1 MIELTAVSKRYDSGH
16 LAITNIGFEV
26 RAHQVVAVIGASGC
40 GKSTILRLISG
51 LDLPTA
57 GVVRVAGH
65 QVTGPDPSVG
75 IVFQQPRL
83 MPWLDVERNVAFG
96 LNGEAS
102 PTAVREALARV
113 GLSGF
118 AGALPR
124 ELSGGM
130 AQRTAIA
137 RALVTRPPVLLLD
150 EPFSA
155 LDALTRIDLQ
165 DHLLD
170 VWSWYRPTM
179 FLVTH
184 DIDEALVL
192 ADRILVIGGSPGTIT
207 TSIDVDLDR
216 PRSRSGQRFHAFQDR
231 ALNALRP
238 PELDQGSTDRRPPLT
253 GWSPGPVTKKVSRS

>member
-16 LAITNIGFEV
+16 LAVSNIGFEV
-26 RAHQVVAVIGASGC
+26 RAHQIVAVIGPSGC

-51 LDLPTA
+51 LDRPTT
-57 GVVRVAGH
+57 GLVRVAGH
-65 QVTGPDPSVG
+65 EVNGPDPSVG

-96 LNGEAS
+96 LARGAS
-102 PTAVREALARV
+102 PTAVREALTRV
-113 GLSGF
+113 GLSDF

-155 LDALTRIDLQ
+155 LDAFTRSDLQ
-165 DHLLD
+165 DHLLE
-170 VWSWYRPTM
+170 VWGWYRPTM
-179 FLVTH
+179 LLVTH

-192 ADRILVIGGSPGTIT
+192 ADRILVIGDTPGTIT
-207 TSIDVDLDR
+207 TSIDVDLER

-231 ALNALRP
+231 ALTALRP
-238 PELDQGSTDRRPPLT
+238 QPLDEGSADRQLPLT

>member
-1 MIELTAVSKRYDSGH
+1 MIELAAVSKRYDSGH
-16 LAITNIGFEV
+16 VAVSEIDFEV
-26 RAHQVVAVIGASGC
+26 RAHEIVAVIGPSGC
-40 GKSTILRLISG
+40 GKSTILRLIAG
-51 LDLPTA
+51 LDLPTT
-57 GVVRVAGH
+57 GRVLVAGH
-65 QVTGPDPSVG
+65 QVKGPDRSVG

-83 MPWLDVERNVAFG
+83 MPWLTVAGNVGFG
-96 LNGEAS
+96 LDRDRQRESVGEA
-102 PTAVREALARV
+102 VARV

-118 AGALPR
+118 ADALPR

-155 LDALTRIDLQ
+155 LDAFTRIDLQ
-165 DHLLD
+165 DHLLE
-170 VWSWYRPTM
+170 VWGWYRPTM

-192 ADRILVIGGSPGTIT
+192 ADRILVIGSAPGTIK
-207 TSIDVDLDR
+207 TSIEVDLDR

-231 ALNALRP
+231 ALSALRP
-238 PELDQGSTDRRPPLT
+238 PDLDQGSTDRPPPLT
-253 GWSPGPVTKKVSRS
+253 RLSPGPVTKEVSRS